1 MMMVYFYLNGGKITV
16 PDGFVINYN
25 KQSNHPDI
33 IDSWTFALPCLGKV
47 EDNPSKNNF
56 F

>member
-1 MMMVYFYLNGGKITV
+1 MILDMQQHFIILMMVYFYLNGGKITV

-33 IDSWTFALPCLGKV
+33 IDS
-47 EDNPSKNNF
+47 
-56 F
+56 

>member
-1 MMMVYFYLNGGKITV
+1 MILDMQQHFIRMMMVYFYLNGGKITV

-33 IDSWTFALPCLGKV
+33 IDS
-47 EDNPSKNNF
+47 
-56 F
+56 